1 MYQIEMKKHKKII
14 VWGAKPDTG
23 HTHQFVNSAFYNASK
38 FLGLNAYWLDNRDNM
53 PDDFFDDAIIITEQW
68 LVFPNGLSVTSN
80 KLPLRKS
87 STYLVH
93 YVGNKGVTADG
104 NPSVDM
110 YLDKVGRLIDHR
122 LACSWGVNGVED
134 KNYAYEFNKSQCE
147 ELGGG
152 SGYYQKGD
160 KYDFFYS
167 FWGTDLLP
175 TEINFNDRFIP
186 FKEPKYAFFGGTIT
200 NGWGNPEDGNIDYI
214 KPFAEECQKE
224 GIPFIWNDTQK
235 NPLTPMQLKQAS
247 SESYLPIDVRPKN
260 HLVNNY
266 VSCRTIKNC
275 SYGQLVITNS
285 KAIQEFFGG
294 EVAYSENTTELFHI
308 AKEMQDNPKTKD
320 MIWCQMQMVKEKHT
334 YVSRIIDIVNIAER

>member
-1 MYQIEMKKHKKII
+1 
-14 VWGAKPDTG
+14 
-23 HTHQFVNSAFYNASK
+23 
-38 FLGLNAYWLDNRDNM
+38 
-53 PDDFFDDAIIITEQW
+53 
-68 LVFPNGLSVTSN
+68 
-80 KLPLRKS
+80 
-87 STYLVH
+87 
-93 YVGNKGVTADG
+93 
-104 NPSVDM
+104 M
-110 YLDKVGRLIDHR
+110 YLGKVGKLIDHR
-122 LACSWGVNGVED
+122 LSCNWGIDGVED
-134 KNYAYEFNKSQCE
+134 KNYAYKFEKENYEVVRDGVS
-147 ELGGG
+147 
-152 SGYYQKGD
+152 YYQKGD
-160 KYDFFYS
+160 NYDCFYA
-167 FWGTDLLP
+167 FWASDLLP
-175 TEINFNDRFIP
+175 SEINFEDRFTP
-186 FKEPKYAFFGGTIT
+186 FAEPKYAFFGGTIT

-294 EVAYSENTTELFHI
+294 EVAYSENTAELFHI

>member
-1 MYQIEMKKHKKII
+1 MKHKKII
-14 VWGAKPDTG
+14 VWGAKMDTG
-23 HTHQFVNSAFYNASK
+23 HTHAFVHHAIVRAAEYLS
-38 FLGLNAYWLDNRDNM
+38 LPVYWLDNRDNM

-224 GIPFIWNDTQK
+224 GISFIWNDTQK

-294 EVAYSENTTELFHI
+294 EVAYSENTAELFHI